1 MNESDSKSP
10 YCGCKFHDLNTCGK
24 GKHGREKIVKV
35 VELGDNTENHFNDLK
50 VDYSN
55 ISIKYLKE
63 QHLIENRSG
72 RLLSEVDEICPKTE
86 KLLVFIGNLLLFVS
100 ILKTLVKNQKTKS
113 SKSSTW
119 RFVDFSRK

>member
-72 RLLSEVDEICPKTE
+72 RLLSEVDEICPKHRETFGIYWKPSIVCQHPE
-86 KLLVFIGNLLLFVS
+86 NIG
-100 ILKTLVKNQKTKS
+100 KKPKNQK
-113 SKSSTW
+113 
-119 RFVDFSRK
+119 